1 MYATHF
7 NISSRKLDV
16 DKLNREMDRAE
27 KDADS
32 LCDFYIF
39 ASSDTLNDI
48 GDDLYGNYKSGY
60 GWYMMYRGHRVFTDV
75 TKEYGEIEFR

>member
-1 MYATHF
+1 MYATRF

-16 DKLNREMDRAE
+16 DRLNREMDRAE
-27 KDADS
+27 KDVDS

-39 ASSDTLNDI
+39 ASPDTLNDI
-48 GDDLYGNYKSGY
+48 GDDLYGNFKNGY
-60 GWYMMYRGHRVFTDV
+60 GWFTMYRGHRVFTDV